1 MLSIIFRLG
10 EILMIKKELNLKSN
24 KEKALILQKFF
35 KTGIG
40 EYGEKDIFIGV
51 SVPEIRKISK
61 KFQSLSYDKI
71 IILLN
76 SKIHEERMAALF
88 IMINRYKKKNS
99 SEKKKIFE
107 IYLKN
112 INNINNWDLVDV
124 SCSHII
130 GNYLIDKPRDILYDF
145 ADSNNLWKKRISIV
159 STLTFI
165 KNNDYCD
172 TLKISKKLL
181 KDGHDLIHKACGWML
196 REVGKRDLEKLEN
209 FLDLNYNE
217 IPRTM
222 LRYSIEK
229 FSDNKRKYYLYL
241 KNK

>member
-181 KDGHDLIHKACGWML
+181 KDNHDLIHKACGWML